1 MIIWHAE
8 DINITA
14 MESKKFDPNGAIP
27 DNGNYFGIP
36 LEPDE
41 AALVLISAPW
51 DLSLKVRNGSS
62 FAPDAI
68 IEASRTVDFFEP
80 MAPNSWRKGIATAP
94 IDYTIQDMSHRLRS
108 DAERVVK
115 VYDRQGGTHFDNLV
129 YERSL
134 RRVNEGF
141 ATLNANIYD
150 QSKCWLQKGK
160 IVGLVGGDQS
170 VAYGHIRAVAEHHG
184 SIGVLHIDSSCN
196 LKSCHQGFEYSHAS
210 VMHNVLRDVEQVEC
224 LVGVGVRAFSP
235 EEWERA
241 EQDKRIKL
249 FTGQSIWSRHFEGVL
264 WSTIADEIVE
274 SLPENVYVSLDI
286 NGLTIECS
294 PHNGMVVAG
303 GVRFPEVIY
312 LLGKIVDSGRRIVG
326 FDLSEVVPDM
336 DDKTDASIA
345 SRLLYNLCSM
355 ALKNHDAPLVL

>member
-1 MIIWHAE
+1 
-8 DINITA
+8 
-14 MESKKFDPNGAIP
+14 MERMKFDPNGAIP

-36 LEPDE
+36 LEPEE

-68 IEASRTVDFFEP
+68 IEASRSVDFFEP
-80 MAPNSWRKGIATAP
+80 MAPDSWRKGIATVP

-108 DAERVVK
+108 DAERIVK
-115 VYDRQGGTHFDNLV
+115 VHEKQGGTPFDNLV

-141 ATLNANIYD
+141 QALNDNIYK
-150 QSKCWLQKGK
+150 QSQTWLSEGK

-170 VAYGHIRAVAEHHG
+170 TAYGHIRAVAEHHG
-184 SIGVLHIDSSCN
+184 SLGVLHIDSSCN
-196 LKSCHQGFEYSHAS
+196 LKSCHQGFEFSHAS
-210 VMHNVLRDVEQVEC
+210 VMHNILRDVPQVEC

-235 EEWERA
+235 EEWQRA
-241 EQDKRIKL
+241 ESDPRVKL

-264 WSTIADEIVE
+264 WSTICNEIVE
-274 SLPENVYVSLDI
+274 SLPQNVYVSLDV
-286 NGLTIECS
+286 NGLTVECS

-312 LLGKIVDSGRRIVG
+312 LLGKIVDSGRKIVG
-326 FDLSEVVPDM
+326 FALSEVLPDM
-336 DDKTDASIA
+336 DDKTDAAIA
-345 SRLLYNLCSM
+345 SRLLYNICSM
-355 ALKNHDAPLVL
+355 ALKNHDAPMVL

>member
-1 MIIWHAE
+1 
-8 DINITA
+8 
-14 MESKKFDPNGAIP
+14 MERMKFDPNGAIP

-36 LEPDE
+36 LEPEE

-68 IEASRTVDFFEP
+68 IEASRSVDFFEP
-80 MAPNSWRKGIATAP
+80 MAPDSWRKGIATVP

-108 DAERVVK
+108 DAERIVK
-115 VYDRQGGTHFDNLV
+115 VHEKQGGTTFDNLV

-141 ATLNANIYD
+141 QALNDNIYK
-150 QSKCWLQKGK
+150 QSQTWLSEGK

-170 VAYGHIRAVAEHHG
+170 TAYGHIRAVAEHHG
-184 SIGVLHIDSSCN
+184 SLGVLHIDSSCN
-196 LKSCHQGFEYSHAS
+196 LKSCHQGFEFSHAS
-210 VMHNVLRDVEQVEC
+210 VMHNILRDVPQVER

-235 EEWERA
+235 EEWQRA
-241 EQDKRIKL
+241 EGDPRVKL

-264 WSTIADEIVE
+264 WSTICNEIVE
-274 SLPENVYVSLDI
+274 SLPQNVYVSLDV
-286 NGLTIECS
+286 NGLTVECS

-312 LLGKIVDSGRRIVG
+312 LLGKIVDSGRKIVG

-336 DDKTDASIA
+336 DDKTDAAIA
-345 SRLLYNLCSM
+345 SRLLYNICSM
-355 ALKNHDAPLVL
+355 ALKNHDAPMVL

>member
-1 MIIWHAE
+1 
-8 DINITA
+8 
-14 MESKKFDPNGAIP
+14 MERMKFDPNGAIP

-36 LEPDE
+36 LEPEE

-68 IEASRTVDFFEP
+68 IEASRSVDFFEP
-80 MAPNSWRKGIATAP
+80 MAPDSWRKGIATVP

-108 DAERVVK
+108 DAERIVK
-115 VYDRQGGTHFDNLV
+115 VHEKQGGTPFDNLV

-141 ATLNANIYD
+141 QARNDNIYK
-150 QSKCWLQKGK
+150 QSQTWLSEGK

-170 VAYGHIRAVAEHHG
+170 TAYGHIRAVAEHHG
-184 SIGVLHIDSSCN
+184 SLGVLHIDSSCN
-196 LKSCHQGFEYSHAS
+196 LKSCHQGFEFSHAS
-210 VMHNVLRDVEQVEC
+210 VMHNILRDVPQVER

-235 EEWERA
+235 EEWQRA
-241 EQDKRIKL
+241 ESDPRVKL

-264 WSTIADEIVE
+264 WSTICNEIVE
-274 SLPENVYVSLDI
+274 SLPQNVYVSLDV
-286 NGLTIECS
+286 NGLTVECS

-303 GVRFPEVIY
+303 GVRFPEGIY
-312 LLGKIVDSGRRIVG
+312 LLGMIVDSGRKIVG
-326 FDLSEVVPDM
+326 FDLSEVVPDI
-336 DDKTDASIA
+336 DDKTDAAIA
-345 SRLLYNLCSM
+345 SRLLYNICSM
-355 ALKNHDAPLVL
+355 ALKNHDAPMVL

>member
-1 MIIWHAE
+1 MQ
-8 DINITA
+8 
-14 MESKKFDPNGAIP
+14 SKKFDPNGAIP

-36 LEPDE
+36 LEPED

-62 FAPDAI
+62 YAPDAI

-80 MAPNSWRKGIATAP
+80 MAPHSWRKGIATVP

-108 DAERVVK
+108 DAERIVK
-115 VYDRQGGTHFDNLV
+115 VYDKQGGTPFDSLV

-141 ATLNANIYD
+141 AALNANIYE
-150 QSKCWLQKGK
+150 QSKRWLQCDK

-170 VAYGHIRAVAEHHG
+170 AAYGHIRAVAEHVG
-184 SIGVLHIDSSCN
+184 SLGVLHIDSSCN
-196 LKSCHQGFEYSHAS
+196 LKRCHQGFEFSHAS
-210 VMHNVLRDVEQVEC
+210 VMYNVLRDVPEVER

-241 EQDKRIKL
+241 EQDSRVKL
-249 FTGQSIWSRHFEGVL
+249 FTGQSIWSRYFEGAL

-294 PHNGMVVAG
+294 PHTGMVVAG
-303 GVRFPEVIY
+303 GIRFSEVVY

-336 DDKTDASIA
+336 DDKTGAQIA
-345 SRLLYNLCSM
+345 SRLLYNICSM
-355 ALKNHDAPLVL
+355 ALKNHDAPMIL

>member
-1 MIIWHAE
+1 
-8 DINITA
+8 
-14 MESKKFDPNGAIP
+14 MERMKFDPNGAIP

-36 LEPDE
+36 LEPEE

-68 IEASRTVDFFEP
+68 IEASRSVDFFEP
-80 MAPNSWRKGIATAP
+80 MAPDSWRKGIATVP

-108 DAERVVK
+108 DAERIVK
-115 VYDRQGGTHFDNLV
+115 VHEKQGGTTFDNLV

-141 ATLNANIYD
+141 QALNDNIYK
-150 QSKCWLQKGK
+150 QSKMWLDEDK

-170 VAYGHIRAVAEHHG
+170 TAYGHIRAVAEHHG
-184 SIGVLHIDSSCN
+184 SLGVLHIDSSCN
-196 LKSCHQGFEYSHAS
+196 LKSCHQGFEFSHAS
-210 VMHNVLRDVEQVEC
+210 VMHNILRDVPRVER

-235 EEWERA
+235 EEWQRA
-241 EQDKRIKL
+241 ESDPRVKL

-264 WSTIADEIVE
+264 WSTICNEIVE
-274 SLPENVYVSLDI
+274 SLPQNVYVSLDV
-286 NGLTIECS
+286 NGLTVECS

-312 LLGKIVDSGRRIVG
+312 LLGKIVDSGRKIVG

-336 DDKTDASIA
+336 DDKTDAAIA
-345 SRLLYNLCSM
+345 SRLLYNICSM
-355 ALKNHDAPLVL
+355 ALKNHDAPMVL

>member
-1 MIIWHAE
+1 MQ
-8 DINITA
+8 
-14 MESKKFDPNGAIP
+14 SKKFDPNGAIP

-36 LEPDE
+36 LEPEE

-80 MAPNSWRKGIATAP
+80 MAPNSWRKGIATVP
-94 IDYTIQDMSHRLRS
+94 VDYTIQDMSHRLRS
-108 DAERVVK
+108 DAERIVK
-115 VYDRQGGTHFDNLV
+115 VYDKQGSTPFDSLV

-141 ATLNANIYD
+141 AALNANIYA
-150 QSKCWLQKGK
+150 QSRTWLQRDK

-170 VAYGHIRAVAEHHG
+170 AAYGHIRAVAEHYG

-196 LKSCHQGFEYSHAS
+196 LKKCHQGLEFSHAS
-210 VMHNVLRDVEQVEC
+210 VMHNVLRDVPQVES
-224 LVGVGVRAFSP
+224 LVGVGVRAFTP

-241 EQDKRIKL
+241 ESDSRVKL
-249 FTGQSIWSRHFEGVL
+249 FTAQSIWSRHFEGTP
-264 WSTIADEIVE
+264 WATIVGEIVDA
-274 SLPENVYVSLDI
+274 LPENVYVSLDI

-303 GVRFPEVIY
+303 GIRFPEVVY
-312 LLGKIVDSGRRIVG
+312 LLGRIVDSGRRIVA

-336 DDKTDASIA
+336 DDKTDAAIA
-345 SRLLYNLCSM
+345 SRLLYNICSM
-355 ALKNHDAPLVL
+355 ALKNHDAPDIL